1 MKEKRYFCDYFFEV
15 EEKNSPRLNRLL
27 TFVLIGIIVIGF
39 IFCYSYISKKFENEL
54 NSYSESTYVYLDEI
68 ANKVIEE
75 GVGINL
81 LALPDDVAKYEITG
95 ENGKIIF
102 KYSLDNNKEMSYA
115 MPAEITIEL
124 SDNFTILSKK
134 HNYSSEIEYVK
145 DIKGTMIFVSLLDVL
160 LGLFGLMFV
169 FFAICTIAAIISMSN
184 KKKHLIKQQIEKNNN

>member
-1 MKEKRYFCDYFFEV
+1 MKEKRYFCDIFFGID
-15 EEKNSPRLNRLL
+15 EKIPHRLDRLI
-27 TFVLIGIIVIGF
+27 TFVFIGVLIIGS

-145 DIKGTMIFVSLLDVL
+145 DIKFFMIFVSVL
-160 LGLFGLMFV
+160 NVVIALMCV
-169 FFAICTIAAIISMSN
+169 VLIYMLIGTTAACISLAH
-184 KKKHLIKQQIEKNNN
+184 KKKDFFKQQIEKNN